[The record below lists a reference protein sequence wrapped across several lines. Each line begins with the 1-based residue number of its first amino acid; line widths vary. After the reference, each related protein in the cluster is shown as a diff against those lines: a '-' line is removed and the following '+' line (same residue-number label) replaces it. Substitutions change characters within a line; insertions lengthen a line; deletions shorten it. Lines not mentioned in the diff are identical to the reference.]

1 VEHFPWWTEEQ
12 KKLAGDVKEFVDELM
27 PRAEEASWKK
37 EFPWDIVDRIAEKG
51 YFGAGI
57 AKEYGGMGLGIT
69 GTCIVNEEIGRM
81 PALGPGVYSSAM
93 LGGVHQVT
101 GFGTEEQKAKFL
113 ARTAK
118 GELGAIALTEPF
130 VGTDAAGI
138 ETTARRDGNTYII
151 NGKKRFVTGT
161 GTASR
166 YMLYARTSDDPEDI
180 RRNRHLT
187 GFIVEKGVPGFTV
200 EKINELIGLDNIQ
213 NGYLNLDEVL
223 VPRDNRIGDEGQGWQ
238 IMMSGLNYER
248 LICASLAVGGYR
260 ELLKSVVS
268 YGQRR
273 IQFGQPTINFTN
285 NQFKIA
291 DMLAELKLAKLS
303 TYYAAYLM
311 DLGQT
316 AAVDASICKLYASD
330 MLMHASVEAA
340 QVMGGD
346 GVTKFYPL
354 DRIMREAKTGQIAG
368 GTSEAMKLLIYR
380 MGLREMADEL
390 KMPRRVIHKE
400 LGVPLPSVAAPA
412 KQSQIDDDKL
422 LKVLAEDYRV
432 NPGLYMSREDLQEQ
446 FDVGDEALD
455 RVLVSLEEQ
464 KLAKLYRRRGVI
476 SLAKAT
482 YQGLKKA
489 NPQEY
494 YRWFPPRVRKED
506 IF

>member
-1 VEHFPWWTEEQ
+1 VEHFPWWTDKQ
-12 KKLAGDVKEFVDELM
+12 KKLAVDVKEFVDGLM

-51 YFGAGI
+51 YFGAGV
-57 AKEYGGMGLGIT
+57 AKEYGGMGLGVT
-69 GTCIVNEEIGRM
+69 GACIVNEEISRM
-81 PALGPGVYSSAM
+81 PALGPGIFSSAM

-101 GFGTEEQKAKFL
+101 EFGTEEQKARFL
-113 ARTAK
+113 ARVAQ

-138 ETTARRDGNTYII
+138 ETTARRDGDSYII
-151 NGKKRFVTGT
+151 NGKKRFVTGA
-161 GTASR
+161 GVASR

-187 GFIVEKGVPGFTV
+187 GFIVEKGMPGFTV

-213 NGYLNLDEVL
+213 NGYLNLEEVP
-223 VPRDNRIGDEGQGWQ
+223 VPLANRIGDEGQGWQ
-238 IMMSGLNYER
+238 IMVSGFNYER
-248 LICASLAVGGYR
+248 VICASLAVGGFR
-260 ELLKSVVS
+260 ELLKSVVT

-273 IQFGQPTINFTN
+273 VQFGQPTIRLLT
-285 NQFKIA
+285 NQFKVA
-291 DMLAELKLAKLS
+291 DMLAELKLARLS

-311 DLGQT
+311 DLGQP
-316 AAVDASICKLYASD
+316 AVVDASICKLYGTD
-330 MLMHASVEAA
+330 MLMHSSVEAA

-346 GVTKFYPL
+346 GITRFYPL
-354 DRIMREAKTGQIAG
+354 DRILREAKTGQVAG

-390 KMPRRVIHKE
+390 KMPRRVIHEE
-400 LGVPLPSVAAPA
+400 LGVPMPAAAAPA
-412 KQSQIDDDKL
+412 KQTQIDDDRL
-422 LKVLAEDYRV
+422 LKVIAEDYRV
-432 NPGLYMSREDLQEQ
+432 NPGLYMSREDLKEY
-446 FDVGDEALD
+446 FDVEDKALD
-455 RVLVSLEEQ
+455 QVLVSLEEN
-464 KLAKLYRRRGVI
+464 KLVKLYRRRGVI
-476 SLAKAT
+476 TLAKAT
-482 YQGLKKA
+482 YEGLKKA

>member
-1 VEHFPWWTEEQ
+1 MEAFFWWTDEQ
-12 KKLAGDVKEFVDELM
+12 KKLAADVKQFVDESM

-37 EFPWDIVDRIAEKG
+37 EFPWDIVDRIAGKG
-51 YFGAGI
+51 YFGAGV

-81 PALGPGVYSSAM
+81 PALGPGIFSASM

-101 GFGTEEQKAKFL
+101 EFGTEEQKARFL
-113 ARTAK
+113 ARVAK

-138 ETTARRDGNTYII
+138 ETTARREGNIYKI
-151 NGKKRFVTGT
+151 NGKKRFVTGA
-161 GTASR
+161 GVASR

-180 RRNRHLT
+180 RHNRHLT
-187 GFIVEKGVPGFTV
+187 GFIVEKGTAGFTV
-200 EKINELIGLDNIQ
+200 EKINELIGLDNIL
-213 NGYLNLDEVL
+213 NGYLNLDEVP
-223 VPRDNRIGDEGQGWQ
+223 VPIDNRIGDEGQGWQ

-248 LICASLAVGGYR
+248 VICASLAVGGFR

-273 IQFGQPTINFTN
+273 IQFGQPTIRLLT

-303 TYYAAYLM
+303 TYYAAHLM
-311 DLGQT
+311 DLGQ
-316 AAVDASICKLYASD
+316 AAVVDASICKLYGAD
-330 MLMHASVEAA
+330 MLMHSSVEAA

-354 DRIMREAKTGQIAG
+354 DRILREAKTGQIAG

-390 KMPRRVIHKE
+390 KMPRRVINKE
-400 LGVPLPSVAAPA
+400 LGVPMPSAAAPA
-412 KQSQIDDDKL
+412 KQSQINDNKL

-432 NPGLYMSREDLQEQ
+432 NPGLYMSREDLKEH
-446 FDVGDEALD
+446 FDVEDEELD
-455 RVLVSLEEQ
+455 RVLVSLEGK
-464 KLAKLYRRRGVI
+464 KLVKLYRRRGI
-476 SLAKAT
+476 IELAKAT
-482 YQGLKKA
+482 YAGLKKA

-494 YRWFPPRVRKED
+494 YRWFPSRIRKED

>member
-1 VEHFPWWTEEQ
+1 MGTFSWWTGEQ
-12 KKLAGDVKEFVDELM
+12 KKLAASVKEFVDELM
-27 PRAEEASWKK
+27 PRAEEASWKR
-37 EFPWDIVDRIAEKG
+37 EFPWDIADGIASRG
-51 YFGAGI
+51 YFGVGV

-81 PALGPGVYSSAM
+81 PALGPGIFASAM

-101 GFGTEEQKAKFL
+101 EFGTEEQKAKFL
-113 ARTAK
+113 ARVAR

-138 ETTARRDGNTYII
+138 ETSARRDGTSYII
-151 NGKKRFVTGT
+151 NGKKRFVTGA

-166 YMLYARTSDDPEDI
+166 YMLYARTSDDAEDI

-187 GFIVEKGVPGFTV
+187 GFIVEKGMPGFTI
-200 EKINELIGLDNIQ
+200 EKINELIGLDNIH
-213 NGYLNLDEVL
+213 NGYLDLDEVP
-223 VPRDNRIGDEGQGWQ
+223 VPLDNRIGDEGQGWQ

-248 LICASLAVGGYR
+248 LICASLAVGGFR
-260 ELLKSVVS
+260 ELIKSVVS
-268 YGQRR
+268 YGRRR
-273 IQFGQPTINFTN
+273 IQFGQPTINITT

-291 DMLAELKLAKLS
+291 DMLLQLNMAKLS
-303 TYYAAYLM
+303 TYYAAYLL
-311 DLGQT
+311 DSGQP
-316 AAVDASICKLYASD
+316 AAVEASISKLYGSD

-390 KMPRRVIHKE
+390 KMPRRVIHEE
-400 LGVPLPSVAAPA
+400 LGVPMPTAAAPA
-412 KQSQIDDDKL
+412 KQTQIDDSKL

-432 NPGLYMSREDLQEQ
+432 NPGLYMSREDLKEY
-446 FDVGDEALD
+446 FDVSDEELD
-455 RVLVSLEEQ
+455 RVLVSLEEK
-464 KLAKLYRRRGVI
+464 KLVKLYRKRGI
-476 SLAKAT
+476 IELAKAT
-482 YQGLKKA
+482 YEGLNKA
-489 NPQEY
+489 NPPEY
-494 YRWFPPRVRKED
+494 YRWFPSRVRKED
-506 IF
+506 VF